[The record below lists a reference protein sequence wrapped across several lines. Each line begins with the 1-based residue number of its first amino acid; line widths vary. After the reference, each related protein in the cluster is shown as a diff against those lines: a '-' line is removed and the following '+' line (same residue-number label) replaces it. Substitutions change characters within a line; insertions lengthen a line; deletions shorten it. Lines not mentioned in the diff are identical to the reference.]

1 MHSSSLAAGEYVF
14 DVETL
19 LAPIST
25 EQPCGADLEY
35 DPDML
40 ALQQAAAGKPERAVG
55 DTVIAAQEPEWR
67 EVASRSEALL
77 RRTKHLGVA
86 VQLARASCNQLGY
99 VGAVQGLALLRGLVE
114 RHWDGVYPLLDSDDG
129 SATMRLNTLASF
141 TVADDGIARD
151 FLHAMSY
158 APLDVSLG
166 RAGLRVRDLMLA
178 FGAAKPENGESAPT
192 GEAVA
197 AALRDLLGKRAD
209 LAQSLQDG
217 HAHAQAIKSVL
228 DGRAPTETPDLSA
241 LVKLTQAVS
250 NAAGKVQ
257 GRAEREGAEAPAV
270 SAAAAGTLAVG
281 ALRTRDDCVRAL
293 DQVCDWF
300 AKNEPSH
307 PAPYVIQRAKK
318 LVKMNFLEII
328 RDLAPDGMRQVE
340 DVVGKDA
347 SS

>member
-1 MHSSSLAAGEYVF
+1 MHSSSLAAGEYVL

-99 VGAVQGLALLRGLVE
+99 VGA
-114 RHWDGVYPLLDSDDG
+114 VYPLLDSDDG